1 MPAGGPGRAD
11 RATCLAG
18 RDGSSTRVTS
28 DLRGRIDRSY
38 HGRTLADVEI
48 SVIVPTHERRD
59 LVAALLARLRDLPGP
74 SREVIVIDDASTDG
88 TASML
93 CGAGAGVR
101 VMRNDVSR
109 RFDALADAVAM
120 ARGRLILE
128 LDDDAYPGPETL
140 TRVVEHFRRR
150 GDALGL
156 AALPFLDPA
165 TERPMRTSFL
175 PQLPQGVEYG
185 PTPGFLAGAVAV
197 RREAA
202 RAIPLSPPGYAQY
215 QTEPAALIEYL
226 DAGWE
231 ADFLATAP
239 VYHVWAGRTRTMS
252 FDSAFLPLRNDIVTI
267 KRYYRGWRR
276 SEMLI
281 GRYVTGFAHLVAAG
295 YPRGFSRALRES
307 ERMLTSLP
315 ERTVEPRIL
324 RRIYPCFA
332 GATLTSLL
340 SPINARR
347 IAWYLGLLPIDQIG

>member
-1 MPAGGPGRAD
+1 MG
-11 RATCLAG
+11 
-18 RDGSSTRVTS
+18 
-28 DLRGRIDRSY
+28 
-38 HGRTLADVEI
+38 DVEI

-59 LVAALLARLRDLPGP
+59 LVAALLTRLRNLPGP
-74 SREVIVIDDASTDG
+74 AREVIVIDDASTDG
-88 TASML
+88 TAAML
-93 CGAGAGVR
+93 CEAGPGVR
-101 VMRNDVSR
+101 VLRNEVPR
-109 RFDALADAVAM
+109 RFDALADAVEM
-120 ARGRLILE
+120 ARGWLILQ
-128 LDDDAYPGPETL
+128 LDDDAYPAPETL

-150 GDALGL
+150 GEALGM

-165 TERPMRTSFL
+165 TERPMLTSFL
-175 PQLPQGVEYG
+175 PDLPAGADYG

-202 RAIPLSPPGYAQY
+202 LAIPLSPPGYAQY

-226 DAGWE
+226 HAGWE

-239 VYHVWAGRTRTMS
+239 VYHLWAGRTHRIS

-281 GRYVTGFAHLVAAG
+281 GRYLTGFVHLLAAG
-295 YPRGFSRALRES
+295 YPQAWPRALRDA
-307 ERMLTSLP
+307 ERMLASLP
-315 ERTVEPRIL
+315 ERHVEPSIL
-324 RRIYPCFA
+324 QRIYPCFA

>member
-1 MPAGGPGRAD
+1 M
-11 RATCLAG
+11 
-18 RDGSSTRVTS
+18 
-28 DLRGRIDRSY
+28 
-38 HGRTLADVEI
+38 
-48 SVIVPTHERRD
+48 IVPTHERRD

-74 SREVIVIDDASTDG
+74 SREVIVIDDASSDG
-88 TASML
+88 TAAML
-93 CGAGAGVR
+93 CGAAGDVR
-101 VMRNDVSR
+101 VLRNDVSR

-140 TRVVEHFRRR
+140 TRVAAHFRHR
-150 GDALGL
+150 GEPLGL
-156 AALPFLDPA
+156 AALPFLDPV
-165 TERPMRTSFL
+165 TERPMLTSFL
-175 PQLPQGVEYG
+175 PELPAGVDYG
-185 PTPGFLAGAVAV
+185 PTPGFLAGAVVV

-239 VYHVWAGRTRTMS
+239 VYHVWAGRTRSMS

-281 GRYVTGFAHLVAAG
+281 GRYLTGLAHLLAAG
-295 YPRGFSRALRES
+295 YPQAFPRALRDA
-307 ERMLTSLP
+307 ERMLGSLP
-315 ERTVEPRIL
+315 ERAVEPRIL
-324 RRIYPCFA
+324 QRIYPCFA

-347 IAWYLGLLPIDQIG
+347 IAWYLGVLPIDQIG